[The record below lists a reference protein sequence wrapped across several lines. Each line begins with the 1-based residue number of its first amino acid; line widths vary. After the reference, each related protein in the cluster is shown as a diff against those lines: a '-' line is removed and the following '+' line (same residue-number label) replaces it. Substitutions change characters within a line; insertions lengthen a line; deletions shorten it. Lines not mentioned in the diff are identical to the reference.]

1 MNKRKRVSIITM
13 VIVFLIILNI
23 MLLIITPVVNNS
35 LKNKDVYIIDRE
47 KITQLPKLYFTG
59 DMSNMTEKKDVRD
72 ITVKYEDGINKS
84 ISMYAQIKIQG
95 SGSLKY
101 PKKNYTITFYKDSD
115 HSQKQKVDVGFGAQS
130 KYCLKADW
138 VDSATHARNIVGA
151 RLAAVLQDA
160 SVRFKEAP
168 NNGLIDGFPIEIYLN
183 NEYLGLYT
191 WNIPKDAWMWALDE
205 DNTDN
210 VVVAVDGH
218 TEVTRFKQLS
228 NDWDEDKLKV
238 EAGQY
243 SEELKNNFND
253 LITFVKD
260 STDEEFVEYF
270 EEHID
275 LESALNYVIIAN
287 VINGYDNSDK
297 NFMMV
302 SYDQKIWY
310 PSLYDLDST
319 FGQDYWGK
327 NTYDYEYLIDK
338 SGSVLWERFTK
349 LFKNQISLRYTQL
362 RKYILTKEY
371 IMNLFDSFKS
381 TIPEDALIRDR
392 ERWPDAPGLGYEQ
405 IEEYLDYKL
414 PYLDEYYSRENP

>member
-1 MNKRKRVSIITM
+1 MNKRKRVSMITI
-13 VIVFLIILNI
+13 VIVFLIIFNV
-23 MLLIITPVVNNS
+23 MLLIITPIVNNS
-35 LKNKDVYIIDRE
+35 LKPKDVYIIERE
-47 KITQLPKLYFTG
+47 KIVQLPKLYLTG

-72 ITVKYEDGINKS
+72 IAVKYEDGINKN
-84 ISMYAQIKIQG
+84 ISMYAQIKLQG
-95 SGSLKY
+95 SGSLQY
-101 PKKNYTITFYKDSD
+101 PKKNYTITFYKDSEY
-115 HSQKQKVDVGFGAQS
+115 SQKQKVDVGFGAKS
-130 KYCLKADW
+130 KYCLKANW
-138 VDSATHARNIVGA
+138 IDSATHARNIVSA

-191 WNIPKDAWMWALDE
+191 WNIPKDAQLWALDE

-210 VVVAVDGH
+210 TAVVVDGY

-228 NDWDEDKLKV
+228 NDWDEDKIKI

-260 STDEEFVEYF
+260 STDEEFIEHF

-275 LESALNYVIIAN
+275 LESALNYVIVAN
-287 VINGYDNSDK
+287 VINGYDNAIK
-297 NFMMV
+297 NFVLV

-327 NTYDYEYLIDK
+327 NTYNYEY
-338 SGSVLWERFTK
+338 VLDDSQSLFWQRFTRLYRDK
-349 LFKNQISLRYTQL
+349 ISERYSQL
-362 RKYILTKEY
+362 RKDILTKEY
-371 IMNLFDSFKS
+371 IMSLFDSFKS
-381 TIPEDALIRDR
+381 TIPEDAMTRDR

-414 PYLDEYYSRENP
+414 PYLDEYYGYTE